1 MLCGVRSEEAEDD
14 GSGSSL
20 ITITSGIG
28 FLLLLFLRSEARVG
42 IYSEVMVG

>member
-28 FLLLLFLRSEARVG
+28 FSSSIV
-42 IYSEVMVG
+42 SEV